1 MSNSNL
7 KIFSLIPIICV
18 SLFYVFHLVKWEPTI
33 LGVFKELLLIP
44 SILAQFAFTFY
55 FIFQILKKESRVTF
69 PVLLN
74 FIFSILIILSFNI

>member
-7 KIFSLIPIICV
+7 KIFSFIPIISV

-55 FIFQILKKESRVTF
+55 FIFQIFENHFLKMKIICFE
-69 PVLLN
+69 
-74 FIFSILIILSFNI
+74 ILGNLI

>member
-7 KIFSLIPIICV
+7 KIFSLIPIISV
-18 SLFYVFHLVKWEPTI
+18 SLFYVFHLLKWESTI

-69 PVLLN
+69 TVLLN

>member
-33 LGVFKELLLIP
+33 LGVFKELLLLP

-55 FIFQILKKESRVTF
+55 FIFQILKKESRGY
-69 PVLLN
+69 
-74 FIFSILIILSFNI
+74 FSSITKFHFFNSNYFKF